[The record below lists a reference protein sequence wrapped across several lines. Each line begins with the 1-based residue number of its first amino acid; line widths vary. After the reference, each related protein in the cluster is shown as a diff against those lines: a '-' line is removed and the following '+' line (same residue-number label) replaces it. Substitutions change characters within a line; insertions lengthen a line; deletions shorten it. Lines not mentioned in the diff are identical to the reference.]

1 VQPEFWHDR
10 WRAGQLGFHQSAVDR
25 NLSSYWPGLKL
36 APDCRVFIP
45 LCGKS
50 LDLLW
55 LRDRGHA
62 VVGVELSAVAVE
74 SFCMENGIPAR
85 RRLAGDFDVYQ
96 AEGLEL
102 FRGDYFALTPELLG
116 DVAALYDRAA
126 LISWPPALR
135 ESYVTHVAALTRP
148 GTQTL
153 LITLEYNQDQMSGPP
168 FTVSAD
174 EVTRLYAR
182 RHEIRRLGRE
192 EILANEPRLR
202 SRGLTELH
210 EVCYQLTRL

>member
-10 WRAGQLGFHQSAVDR
+10 WRAGQLGFHQSTVDR
-25 NLSSYWPGLKL
+25 NLRAYWPGLKL

-55 LRDRGHA
+55 LRARGHA
-62 VVGVELSAVAVE
+62 VVGVELSAVALE

-96 AEGLEL
+96 AERLEL
-102 FRGDYFALTPELLG
+102 FRGDYFVLTPELLG

-126 LISWPPALR
+126 LISWPPDLR

-153 LITLEYNQDQMSGPP
+153 LITLEYNQDQLSGPP
-168 FTVSAD
+168 FSVSAD

-182 RHEIRRLGRE
+182 HHEIRRLGRE

-202 SRGLTELH
+202 SRGLTGLH